1 MSQIKK
7 GNPTIVK
14 LNFVGGYNQEHISK
28 IPESGGIA
36 VAFECGPLD
45 TNTHMYPCLSIL
57 GVFSG
62 KNIQEEVRKS
72 KNAWDN
78 LIGVG
83 NSVVFCY
90 DTIKSEQ
97 FNFVEDITRAIIVS
111 NDIKGSFSDE
121 YSGKSG
127 ALLIECEGA
136 KGILKSSI
144 FVV

>member
-28 IPESGGIA
+28 IPESSGIA

-45 TNTHMYPCLSIL
+45 TNTNMYPCLSIL

-62 KNIQEEVRKS
+62 KNIQEEILKS

-83 NSVVFCY
+83 NSVIFCY

-97 FNFVEDITRAIIVS
+97 FSLVEDITRAIIVS